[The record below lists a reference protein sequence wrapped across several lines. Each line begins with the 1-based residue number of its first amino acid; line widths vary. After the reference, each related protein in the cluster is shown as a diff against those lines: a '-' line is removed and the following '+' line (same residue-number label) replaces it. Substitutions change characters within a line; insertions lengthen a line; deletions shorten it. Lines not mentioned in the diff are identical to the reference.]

1 LRSILRNCGHD
12 WQFTVQQK
20 EQLQRY
26 YAANKF
32 LIECMYQPGAVNET
46 VRGEI
51 EDNLFLPITFLDPK
65 KINSTK
71 LRQLIDQAKKV

>member
-1 LRSILRNCGHD
+1 MKSQWKLRSILRNCGHD

-20 EQLQRY
+20 EQLKRY

-51 EDNLFLPITFLDPK
+51 EDNLFLPIDPV
-65 KINSTK
+65 K
-71 LRQLIDQAKKV
+71 LRQLIDQAKV